1 MAIDVQGL
9 IDDAKKKRA
18 EAQAAAKLAK
28 EKADRAKFRS
38 KKADAYVTEANTKF
52 DYANALEQTII
63 DLEGQIQAYVTRV
76 SRGDKLSP
84 IDERE
89 LKRLT
94 SQYEKVT
101 GAYRKAYDEGNKI
114 LEKVPSNAK
123 PNVKP
128 SAKTTTAG
136 ITPEDTGRTA
146 TDKETAATVEA
157 QNKELDSLLTG
168 ARSYL
173 AKLDD
178 AGRLQWAKALTDAG
192 FPVPAVGNIGNLD
205 TLVAQYTAA
214 ITAAKNYN
222 TTNAQLIKDGVMP
235 AFDITGYIADRTS
248 YLNQVKGMGGTGAG
262 TGGPDISQR
271 ISDPT
276 QAAATIQGVFANVL
290 GREATDK
297 EVGALTKIL
306 NDFEQKNPFK
316 TVNGKTTGGLDRD
329 QFITDLIKKGT
340 YAGNKKAYPGILSGL
355 AKEASTKK
363 AGFEE
368 KKTLTNQQAIMDTA
382 MNNGIKLSDAQVQA
396 YLNGIKAGK
405 SIEAVQQEIRNIASL
420 GQPEN
425 VAKMIASGTDL
436 SSIYQPYRNRMAAV
450 LELPADQISM
460 DDPSLRTAIRPE
472 GPMSLYDYEKALRK
486 DVRWQYTNNAR
497 ETVSDAAMRVLKD
510 FGFQG

>member
-9 IDDAKKKRA
+9 VEEAKKKRA
-18 EAQAAAKLAK
+18 AAKAAADAAK
-28 EKADRAKFRS
+28 AEASKNKVKT
-38 KKADAYVTEANTKF
+38 KKADAITRQANNKF
-52 DYANALEQTII
+52 DYANSLEGTII
-63 DLEGQIQAYVTRV
+63 DLEGRLQAYITRL
-76 SRGDKLSP
+76 SRGDELSP
-84 IDERE
+84 VDQKEFD
-89 LKRLT
+89 RL
-94 SQYEKVT
+94 SKQYDSVT
-101 GAYRKAYDEGNKI
+101 AAYTKAMAEGNQI
-114 LEKVPSNAK
+114 LDTLPADAK
-123 PNVKP
+123 PSIKP
-128 SAKTTTAG
+128 TKKETTAG
-136 ITPEDTGRTA
+136 ISPEDTGRTA
-146 TDKETAATVEA
+146 TDQEVAATVEG
-157 QNKELDSLLTG
+157 QNKTLDALLTN

-178 AGRLQWAKALTDAG
+178 AGRLQWAKVLTDAG
-192 FPVPAVGNIGNLD
+192 FPVPAVGGIGNLD
-205 TLVAQYTAA
+205 SLVAQYTAA
-214 ITAAKNYN
+214 ITSAKNYN
-222 TTNAQLIKDGVMP
+222 TTNAQLIKDGILQPLDVQSFLSQKT
-235 AFDITGYIADRTS
+235 AYV
-248 YLNQVKGMGGTGAG
+248 NQVKGLGGKGAG
-262 TGGPDISQR
+262 AGGVDISQR

-276 QAAATIQGVFANVL
+276 QAAATIQGVFSTVL

-306 NDFEQKNPFK
+306 NDFEKNNPFR
-316 TVNGKTTGGLDRD
+316 TVDGKTTGGLDRD

-355 AKEASTKK
+355 AKEAAGKK
-363 AGFEE
+363 AGVEE
-368 KKTLTNQQAIMDTA
+368 KKTLTNQQAIMETA

-405 SIEAVQQEIRNIASL
+405 SIEAIQQEIRNIASL

-450 LELPADQISM
+450 LELPADQINM

-497 ETVSDAAMRVLKD
+497 EEVSNAALRVLKD